1 MTHSRAWFT
10 RVRPEYRWP
19 YPTLDPDTF
28 YSVRESRS
36 PLSEPG
42 WLWLDADPYAVQVF
56 GDHLEPLVSV
66 PHSAVVAASDGVL
79 RVARIRPEH
88 VARFADVPSD
98 AWVVARCLAERHAHQ
113 ATKEVSRRRRR
124 RLPDAYVEFRT
135 EDVRLRI
142 S

>member
-1 MTHSRAWFT
+1 MTDSRTWYA

-19 YPTLDPDTF
+19 YPTLDPGT
-28 YSVRESRS
+28 YYAVREPRD
-36 PLSEPG
+36 PLTEPG

-56 GDHLEPLVSV
+56 AEHVEPLISI
-66 PHSAVVAASDGVL
+66 PGLPSECESDGAV
-79 RVARIRPEH
+79 RVARIRLDH
-88 VARFADVPSD
+88 CARFADVPRG

-113 ATKEVSRRRRR
+113 ATTMASGLRRR

-135 EDVRLRI
+135 EEVRLRV